1 VDRPFLDANIL
12 FSAAYKADA
21 MLARLWQLPSVQLVT
36 SPYAIEEA
44 RRNLQ
49 TDEQRMRLDTLLAAV
64 TIVLHMSDH
73 PAAATAGLPE
83 KDVPILAAAI
93 AAQATHLLTGDVKHF
108 RPLFG
113 TSIQGVLVQRPG
125 DDLRGKETT
134 P

>member
-1 VDRPFLDANIL
+1 VDRPFLDANVL

-21 MLARLWQLPSVQLVT
+21 TLARLWQLPSVQLTT
-36 SPYAIEEA
+36 SPYPIEEA

-49 TDEQRMRLDTLLAAV
+49 TDEQHMRLDTLLAPM
-64 TIVLHMSDH
+64 TIVRYRSDH
-73 PAAATAGLPE
+73 PAALTAGLPE
-83 KDVPILAAAI
+83 KDIPILAAAI
-93 AAQATHLLTGDVKHF
+93 VNQATHLLTGDVKHF

-125 DDLRGKETT
+125 DYLRGKGTT